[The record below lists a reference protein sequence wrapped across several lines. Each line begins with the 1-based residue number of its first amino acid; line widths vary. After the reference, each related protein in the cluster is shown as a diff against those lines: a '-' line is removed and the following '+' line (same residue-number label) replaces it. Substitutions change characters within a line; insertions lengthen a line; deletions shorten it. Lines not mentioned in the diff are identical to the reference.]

1 MSALKPED
9 EMFLAQVAEAALA
22 LELTTVSGVIEGE
35 DDDGNPA
42 FVAIVVGVEV
52 YDTLED
58 ATAAVQLDDSE
69 AVPANV
75 TLQ

>member
-9 EMFLAQVAEAALA
+9 EMFLAQVAESALA
-22 LELTTVSGVIEGE
+22 LELSTISGVIEGE

-52 YDTLED
+52 YESLEE
-58 ATAAVQLDDSE
+58 ATAAVKLDDSE

-75 TLQ
+75 TIQ